1 LFGWGLLGLASEQM
15 QLLLVEVRLLLVVV
29 GTGLR
34 PMLEVEQP
42 FFFLVGIEFQQS
54 WDVNL

>member
-34 PMLEVEQP
+34 QMLEVEQP

-54 WDVNL
+54 

>member
-1 LFGWGLLGLASEQM
+1 LFGWGLLGLALEQM

-34 PMLEVEQP
+34 PMPEVEQP

>member
-15 QLLLVEVRLLLVVV
+15 QLLVEVRLLLVVV

-42 FFFLVGIEFQQS
+42 FFFLVVIEFQQS

>member
-1 LFGWGLLGLASEQM
+1 M
-15 QLLLVEVRLLLVVV
+15 QLLVEVRLLLVVV
-29 GTGLR
+29 GTGLH

-42 FFFLVGIEFQQS
+42 FFFLVAIGFQQS